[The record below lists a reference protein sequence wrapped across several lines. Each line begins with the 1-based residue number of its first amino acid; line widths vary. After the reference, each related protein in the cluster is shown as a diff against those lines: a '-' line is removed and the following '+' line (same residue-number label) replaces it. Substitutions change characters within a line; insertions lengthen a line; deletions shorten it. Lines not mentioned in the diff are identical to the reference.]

1 MKPSTLLLTIFAF
14 AASGLADKTC
24 TPSFDYCAS
33 DLTKDKGTIPSSH
46 LWLHHV
52 ANIVSDAGF
61 TADDLKAVL
70 KGTDLANEDINN
82 VLFHCKNPGIVGHP
96 KVCKGGCKSS
106 GQEGS
111 HGC

>member
-1 MKPSTLLLTIFAF
+1 MKLSTLLLAVFAF
-14 AASGLADKTC
+14 ATSGMAEKTC

-33 DLTKDKGTIPSSH
+33 DLTKDKG
-46 LWLHHV
+46 
-52 ANIVSDAGF
+52 F
-61 TADDLKAVL
+61 TEDDLKGVL
-70 KGTDLANEDINN
+70 KGTDLADEDINN

-96 KVCKGGCKSS
+96 KVCQGGCKSS